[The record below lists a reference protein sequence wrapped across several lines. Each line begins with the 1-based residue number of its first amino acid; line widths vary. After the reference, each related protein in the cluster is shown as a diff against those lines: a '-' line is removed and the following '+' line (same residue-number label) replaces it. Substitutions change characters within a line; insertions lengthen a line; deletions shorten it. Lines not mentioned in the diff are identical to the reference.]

1 MERINE
7 IEKNS
12 DLDTLPDYGHS
23 GTRRTESRGWV
34 KEIGGL
40 PLRRYPIHRFDEDST
55 DLQEVTRQREGR
67 MEKLRAFLRDES
79 GQDLVEYAMLLAL
92 IVLAALAGVGGFGG
106 NAGEVWSHIATTTAG
121 YMGS

>member
-1 MERINE
+1 
-7 IEKNS
+7 
-12 DLDTLPDYGHS
+12 
-23 GTRRTESRGWV
+23 
-34 KEIGGL
+34 
-40 PLRRYPIHRFDEDST
+40 
-55 DLQEVTRQREGR
+55 
-67 MEKLRAFLRDES
+67 MEKLRTFLKDES